1 MQLTG
6 GVWSAT
12 KKNKILS
19 LLIGLF
25 FFKVNCKIDYHK
37 RELYSSVTL
46 SLT

>member
-12 KKNKILS
+12 KKYKILS

-25 FFKVNCKIDYHK
+25 FSK
-37 RELYSSVTL
+37 
-46 SLT
+46 LTVKSTIISMNYIVV